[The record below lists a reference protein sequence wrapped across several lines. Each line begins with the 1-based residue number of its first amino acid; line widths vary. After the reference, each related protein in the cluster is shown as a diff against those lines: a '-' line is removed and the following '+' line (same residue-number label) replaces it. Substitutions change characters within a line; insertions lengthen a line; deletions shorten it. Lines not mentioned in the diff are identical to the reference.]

1 MSEEFISARRIVAVR
16 TKADGTAVALE
27 VEAGDQRRLNI
38 EIPAGELHPLMREFL
53 SAVANLPP
61 EDPAAESARQ
71 AYPATG
77 YGVGPGFPDSVILAL
92 RTPQYGQQGFALD
105 PDTARRVADELRQQ
119 ADQIETQQQT
129 PH

>member
-1 MSEEFISARRIVAVR
+1 MSDDFISAHRVVGVR

-27 VEAGDQRRLNI
+27 VEAGEQRRVSV
-38 EIPAGELHPLMREFL
+38 EIPAHEMHALMREFL
-53 SAVANLPP
+53 SAVGNLPP

-92 RTPQYGQQGFALD
+92 RTPQFGQQGFALD

-119 ADQIETQQQT
+119 ADQVEAQQQT